1 MSQAVTGGGGL
12 VSWKTFVV
20 MNEALSYSLSD
31 LLVVTSDIHWKSR
44 AHRFRKENMT
54 L

>member
-12 VSWKTFVV
+12 VSRKTFVV
-20 MNEALSYSLSD
+20 MNEGLSD